1 MTTKCWKFL
10 ELSWN
15 FPLKSCRIGHVE
27 GIFFSVLMLSPP
39 PFTRNHVLRPW
50 KRPTLLTPGGA
61 SSRDDCGSPAM
72 HKGPESQ
79 EQRLMVNP
87 RDEVTSYCWWTHSCT
102 MLTFVVWWN
111 IPWIY
116 SYVFLS
122 VLLCI
127 TYMTHIC
134 SINSV
139 FTWFY
144 HFWSINSMS
153 SLIVYPMYPICTILD
168 ILSVVIASD
177 IMRCVEA
184 NSRHQLGDIKV
195 FILDNSL
202 RIVLHQSIPSYR
214 TEKTMLWDTSISR

>member
-27 GIFFSVLMLSPP
+27 GIYFSVLMLSPP
-39 PFTRNHVLRPW
+39 PFTRNHVLRPG
-50 KRPTLLTPGGA
+50 KRPILLTPGGA

-79 EQRLMVNP
+79 EQRLRSPVTIDGHIP
-87 RDEVTSYCWWTHSCT
+87 APCWHLLFDEIYHGYTR
-102 MLTFVVWWN
+102 M
-111 IPWIY
+111 Y
-116 SYVFLS
+116 SYVYFY
-122 VLLCI
+122 VYRH
-127 TYMTHIC
+127 TYMTHIY
-134 SINSV
+134 SIYSV

-144 HFWSINSMS
+144 HFLSINSMS
-153 SLIVYPMYPICTILD
+153 SLIFYPMYPICTILD
-168 ILSVVIASD
+168 ILSLVIASD

-184 NSRHQLGDIKV
+184 NSRHQLGDIKL

-214 TEKTMLWDTSISR
+214 TEETMLWDTSISR